1 MGRRGPQPQ
10 PTALKVLRG
19 NPGRRR
25 LNPDEPKPEPL
36 ESLKPPA
43 WLTPEAAAIWREDA
57 PHVHQLGLL
66 TRLDRR
72 QFGVYCTHQARW
84 QALSANGADDHTSIG
99 LLRREAEVVQR
110 LAARFGLDPASR
122 TALKVES
129 PTTADPLLAFVRN
142 G

>member
-1 MGRRGPQPQ
+1 MGRRGPQPR

-19 NPGRRR
+19 NPGRRP
-25 LNPDEPKPEPL
+25 LNPTEPKPQPL
-36 ESLKPPA
+36 ESIEPPA
-43 WLTPEAAAIWREDA
+43 WRTAEAAAIWREDA

-72 QFGVYCTHQARW
+72 QFGVYRTHQARW
-84 QALSANGADDHTSIG
+84 QALCAKGADDHTTIG

-122 TALKVES
+122 TALKVET
-129 PTTADPLLAFVRN
+129 PKAADPLLSFVRN
-142 G
+142 A